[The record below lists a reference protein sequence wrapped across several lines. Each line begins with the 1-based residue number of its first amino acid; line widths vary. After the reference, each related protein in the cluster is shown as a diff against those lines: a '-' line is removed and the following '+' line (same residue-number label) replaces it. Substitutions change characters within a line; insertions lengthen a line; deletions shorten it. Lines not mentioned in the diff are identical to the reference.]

1 MTDLPATTAPSGDL
15 VALAS
20 RINAEHAEVIKHVQ
34 QGADHAIR
42 AGKLLLESKIAV
54 RHGYW
59 SEWVAT
65 NLRVSERTAQVY
77 MQLAREYPQGLADT
91 SMTAAIKMLEQ
102 AKSPEEKM
110 TGVRQQRVKRNP
122 VAEAIKVDPVA
133 ILEKA
138 WAAASEN
145 ERNIFVRRIEKDF
158 GSAIQPGQ
166 PLINK

>member
-1 MTDLPATTAPSGDL
+1 
-15 VALAS
+15 
-20 RINAEHAEVIKHVQ
+20 
-34 QGADHAIR
+34 
-42 AGKLLLESKIAV
+42 
-54 RHGYW
+54 
-59 SEWVAT
+59 
-65 NLRVSERTAQVY
+65 
-77 MQLAREYPQGLADT
+77 
-91 SMTAAIKMLEQ
+91 MTAAIKMLEQ